1 MACSLPIEPSFRQAF
16 VLTGVFRLARLVL
29 RDRGGVSNWPARP
42 IDCTKGHAVTLL
54 SIRTLRTFGL
64 TAAAALAVT
73 LSLPAAATNDQA
85 TSTAQPPA
93 PAGDEASADRRNQ
106 RRICVRADFTGSRL
120 LRTVCKT
127 EAQWEAEGG
136 VPGRE

>member
-1 MACSLPIEPSFRQAF
+1 M
-16 VLTGVFRLARLVL
+16 T
-29 RDRGGVSNWPARP
+29 
-42 IDCTKGHAVTLL
+42 HL
-54 SIRTLRTFGL
+54 SIRTLRTMSL
-64 TAAAALAVT
+64 TAAAALAAT
-73 LSLPAAATNDQA
+73 LSVPAAASTNQA

-93 PAGDEASADRRNQ
+93 SAGDEANADRHGNQ